1 MGVILLMA
9 SLVVM
14 LALPV
19 MAVEGNC
26 TFQEGGWEENAI
38 AGRWG
43 TITNNG
49 DGSVTVTMNAGY
61 SLELCVKGGNGY
73 EVYDVTDSGGTF
85 WPPVNCGTGNQQCG
99 LSHWGIR
106 SVDVTT
112 TTTTTS
118 GYTTTTG
125 ATTTTAGATTTTEG
139 VTTTTAGNTTTTDG
153 ATTTTEAATTTSQGV
168 TTTAAGVAVGG
179 IQVSAP
185 VTPQVDPVIT
195 QETLPFTGVSSG
207 SLAML
212 ASVISG
218 VGLLL
223 LLASRENEERVTAR
237 SWR

>member
-1 MGVILLMA
+1 MNGLLIRRTTGIGVMLLMA

-14 LALPV
+14 VGLPV
-19 MAVEGNC
+19 AAIEGNC
-26 TFQEGGWEENAI
+26 TETEGWTVGATS
-38 AGRWG
+38 GPWG

-49 DGSVTVTMNAGY
+49 DGSVTVVANAGY
-61 SLELCVKGGNGY
+61 SLELCVKGGSGY
-73 EVYDVTDSGGTF
+73 EIYNVTGSGGTF
-85 WPPVNCGTGNQQCG
+85 WPPADCGTNNPQCG

-106 SVDVTT
+106 SVVLTT
-112 TTTTTS
+112 
-118 GYTTTTG
+118 TTTTG
-125 ATTTTAGATTTTEG
+125 ATTTTAGATTTT
-139 VTTTTAGNTTTTDG
+139 AG
-153 ATTTTEAATTTSQGV
+153 ATTTTGGTPTTTAATTTSQEV
-168 TTTAAGVAVGG
+168 TTTSAATAVLG

-185 VTPQVDPVIT
+185 VAAQVNQATT

-223 LLASRENEERVTAR
+223 LLASRESEERVTAR